1 MRLQRAV
8 PVLAAVITLG
18 GSAVPAYGFHP
29 REPAFAPTGLTRPAA
44 IDTPRAVVSRPQGT
58 GSNDALVD
66 IGAGLVAG
74 MAIGSIGYAAYTGR
88 SSRGTA
94 KARRVAA
101 GRS

>member
-1 MRLQRAV
+1 MRLHRAV
-8 PVLAAVITLG
+8 PVLAAVISLG
-18 GSAVPAYGFHP
+18 VSAAPAY
-29 REPAFAPTGLTRPAA
+29 AFWPENGPSPSPPKTVYA
-44 IDTPRAVVSRPQGT
+44 PRAVVSHTQGT

-88 SSRGTA
+88 SSRGAA

>member
-1 MRLQRAV
+1 MRLKSAT
-8 PVLAAVITLG
+8 PVLAAVITLA
-18 GSAVPAYGFHP
+18 GSAAPAY
-29 REPAFAPTGLTRPAA
+29 AFRPEIGPSDTPTT
-44 IDTPRAVVSRPQGT
+44 INTPRAVVSHTQGT

-88 SSRGTA
+88 SARGTA
-94 KARRVAA
+94 KARRVAT

>member
-18 GSAVPAYGFHP
+18 GSAVPAYGFHNQESGVGP
-29 REPAFAPTGLTRPAA
+29 SGPTQPTSLS
-44 IDTPRAVVSRPQGT
+44 TPRVVVSHPGT

-74 MAIGSIGYAAYTGR
+74 MAIGSIGFAVYSGR
-88 SSRGTA
+88 SSRETG